1 MKSYGVTIQ
10 MKATQQYFPVIL
22 FITQFIGFQVWPAYC
37 IKLLLYH
44 PCFNHIN
51 LHFLYQYQFDTKHII
66 KVSIQEKIRLSYDTA
81 MCWLIEVIVKF
92 QISSLEMK
100 SYKVTIQMKATKQ
113 YFPVVLFIMSC
124 STSSP
129 WWNSISS
136 ALRV

>member
-1 MKSYGVTIQ
+1 
-10 MKATQQYFPVIL
+10 
-22 FITQFIGFQVWPAYC
+22 
-37 IKLLLYH
+37 
-44 PCFNHIN
+44 
-51 LHFLYQYQFDTKHII
+51 
-66 KVSIQEKIRLSYDTA
+66 

-92 QISSLEMK
+92 QLSSLEMK

-136 ALRV
+136 ALRVQLYFFGIISYIFWYTIFIK